1 LTAQRESGASA
12 AVRALGAGALYRLT
26 AAAEEIKK
34 LKARYFRDLDDK
46 NWEGLNSI
54 FAEDAVFDLRAVNS
68 VRQLPGGELV
78 PPLGGEDQV
87 FRGRAT
93 IVAMIRV
100 AVEGLI
106 TVHHG
111 HAPEIDVLTEG
122 TARGIWALEDI
133 LRFPS
138 GELLLHGFGHYHE
151 SYIKVTGDWRI
162 KTSRLTRLYLG
173 GGALSVPPQARTSA
187 PG

>member
-1 LTAQRESGASA
+1 LSGHTELDNG
-12 AVRALGAGALYRLT
+12 RPIALERLV
-26 AAAEEIKK
+26 AAEEIKN
-34 LKARYFRDLDDK
+34 LKARYFRDLDCK

-68 VRQLPGGELV
+68 VRQLPGGDLV
-78 PPLGGEDQV
+78 PPLGGERQI
-87 FRGRAT
+87 FRGRDA
-93 IVAMIRV
+93 IVAMIRA
-100 AVEGLI
+100 AVEGFV

-111 HAPEIDVLTEG
+111 HAPEIDVLTER
-122 TARGIWALEDI
+122 TARGTWALEDI

-138 GELLLHGFGHYHE
+138 GELLLNGFGHYHE
-151 SYIKVTGDWRI
+151 TYEKIGADWQI
-162 KTSRLTRLYLG
+162 KTSRLTRLYLA

>member
-1 LTAQRESGASA
+1 MAQQGSGASA
-12 AVRALGAGALYRLT
+12 GVGAPGADALYRLT
-26 AAAEEIKK
+26 AAEEIKK
-34 LKARYFRDLDDK
+34 LKARYFRGLDDK
-46 NWEGLNSI
+46 NWEGLYSI

-68 VRQLPGGELV
+68 VRRLPGGDLV
-78 PPLGGEDQV
+78 PPLGGDGQI
-87 FRGRAT
+87 FRGREA
-93 IVAMIRV
+93 IVAMIRA

-111 HAPEIDVLTEG
+111 HAPEIDVLTER

-138 GELLLHGFGHYHE
+138 GELLLNGFGHYHE
-151 SYIKVTGDWRI
+151 TYEKAGADWQI
-162 KTSRLTRLYLG
+162 KTSRLTRLHLA
-173 GGALSVPPQARTSA
+173 GGALSVPSQARASA

>member
-1 LTAQRESGASA
+1 LTASRESGAGA
-12 AVRALGAGALYRLT
+12 PEADALHRL

-46 NWEGLNSI
+46 NWQGLDST

-68 VRQLPGGELV
+68 VRRLPGGELV

-93 IVAMIRV
+93 IVAMIRT
-100 AVEGLI
+100 AVEGLMTI
-106 TVHHG
+106 HHG
-111 HAPEIDVLTEG
+111 HAPEIEVLTDC

-138 GELLLHGFGHYHE
+138 GKLLLHGFGHYHE
-151 SYIKVTGDWRI
+151 TYEKADGAWQI
-162 KTSRLTRLYLG
+162 KTSRLTRLYLA
-173 GGALSVPPQARTSA
+173 GGALSVPTQAGSSA
-187 PG
+187 AG